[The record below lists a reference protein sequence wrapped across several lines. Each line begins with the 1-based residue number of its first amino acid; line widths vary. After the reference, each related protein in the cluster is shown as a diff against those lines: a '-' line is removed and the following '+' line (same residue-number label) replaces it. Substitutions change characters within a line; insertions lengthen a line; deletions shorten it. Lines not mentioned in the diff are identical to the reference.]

1 MSKGRQRKTLDEL
14 LKEYY
19 QAKQK
24 RVREQYKK
32 SREET
37 DRYYGLRECFKNV
50 HRNGSIK
57 LSYCY

>member
-19 QAKQK
+19 QVKK
-24 RVREQYKK
+24 VRERKP
-32 SREET
+32 REET
-37 DRYYGLRECFKNV
+37 DRYYGLKECFKNV

>member
-19 QAKQK
+19 QVKK
-24 RVREQYKK
+24 VREHQK

-37 DRYYGLRECFKNV
+37 DRYYGLKECFKNV

>member
-1 MSKGRQRKTLDEL
+1 MSKGRQRKTLGEL

-19 QAKQK
+19 QVKK
-24 RVREQYKK
+24 VREYKK

-37 DRYYGLRECFKNV
+37 DRYYGLKECFKNV